1 MDRKSQFFIITSLTI
16 LLFNGC
22 LLSPK
27 SSDALI
33 SEPSTITPVQS
44 TATKTWTTTPI
55 LTPSKTPRV
64 KIDLS
69 GYAITYTEDSCP
81 LVAVEFYDRYVFQA
95 NCAEQVLIPQGS
107 TISITFETP
116 DNQPAAIH
124 PVPDQEELF
133 GALEPSFQFCEF
145 GEADTNTITFGTPI
159 QQITGSD
166 ILCGF
171 STSLQGKDVVIV
183 LTGLTTR

>member
-1 MDRKSQFFIITSLTI
+1 MDRKSQLIIITSLTI
-16 LLFNGC
+16 LLFTGC
-22 LLSPK
+22 GSSPK
-27 SSDALI
+27 SNDAFI
-33 SEPSTITPVQS
+33 SESSTITPVQS
-44 TATKTWTTTPI
+44 TATKTRTTTPI

-69 GYAITYTEDSCP
+69 GYAITYAENSCP

-95 NCAEQVLIPQGS
+95 DCAEQVLIPQGS

-116 DNQPAAIH
+116 DNQPADIRS
-124 PVPDQEELF
+124 VPDLEKLF

-145 GEADTNTITFGTPI
+145 GEADANTITFGTPF

-171 STSLQGKDVVIV
+171 STSRQGKDVVIV